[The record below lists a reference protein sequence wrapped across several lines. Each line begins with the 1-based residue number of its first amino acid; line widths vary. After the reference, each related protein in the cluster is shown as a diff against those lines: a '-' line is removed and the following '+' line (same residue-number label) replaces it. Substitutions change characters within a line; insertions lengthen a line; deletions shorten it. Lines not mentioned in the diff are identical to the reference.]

1 MIYNILDYGAV
12 EGGTVNSQK
21 MIQAAI
27 DACAGTGGRVVIP
40 AGNFLSGTIRLRS
53 DMELYLEAGSTL
65 TVSLNPADIIDFSE
79 KSDKDN
85 TMDGIKDGCFI
96 YACHEKNL
104 TISGEGKIDGKGRDA
119 YYDAGLD
126 GDFHECPL
134 SVKEFRPRTTYLEDV
149 ENLTVKGITF
159 YDASFWTLHM
169 AGCKNVLVEGIRI
182 LNNDR
187 GPNNDG
193 IDPDAC
199 QNVVIRGCIVESG
212 DDSIVLKATKPIWK
226 KYGNCENIV
235 ISDCILHSR
244 DSALKMGTETYGDIR
259 NVIFS
264 NCVVKDC
271 SRAVGIWV
279 RDGGTIED
287 IMIHHITGSTKR
299 YADAPGG
306 RGVPRWWGKGEPFFL
321 SSTYRNEEKRYPGK
335 IRRITFEQV
344 RLTSESCI
352 FMGGEAD
359 AVIEDIQIKDCQV
372 AWKKQSIHTPGV
384 FDEQPSPRDVYE
396 HEIPWLYA
404 RHVEGLKVSGSFKVD
419 GSMKEHVKCEEILE
433 NCRDTET
440 ISAAKV
446 YD

>member
-1 MIYNILDYGAV
+1 MDYNILDYGAV
-12 EGGTVNSQK
+12 GNGKVNNQK

-27 DACAGTGGRVVIP
+27 DACAGTGGRVVVP
-40 AGNFLSGTIRLRS
+40 AGNFLSGTIRLKS

-65 TVSLNPADIIDFSE
+65 TVSLDPADIIDFSE
-79 KSDKDN
+79 KSDKGN
-85 TMDGIKDGCFI
+85 TMDGIQNGCFI
-96 YACHEKNL
+96 YACHERNL
-104 TISGEGKIDGKGRDA
+104 TISGKGKIDGKGRDV
-119 YYDAGLD
+119 YFDAGLD

-134 SVKEFRPRTTYLEDV
+134 SVKDFRPRTTYLEDV
-149 ENLTVKGITF
+149 DGLTVKGITF

-169 AGCKNVLVEGIRI
+169 AGCKNVLVDGIRI
-182 LNNDR
+182 FNNDR

-212 DDSIVLKATKPIWK
+212 DDAIVLKATKPIWE

-287 IMIHHITGSTKR
+287 ILIHHVTGSTKR

-321 SSTYRNEEKRYPGK
+321 SATYRNEEKKKPGK
-335 IRRITFEQV
+335 IKGIIFEQV
-344 RLTSESCI
+344 RLCSESCI
-352 FMGGEAD
+352 FLGGEED
-359 AVIEDIQIKDCQV
+359 AVIEDICIKDC
-372 AWKKQSIHTPGV
+372 AIRWRKQSVHSPEV
-384 FDEQPSPRDVYE
+384 FDEQPSPRDVYK

-404 RHVEGLKVSGSFKVD
+404 RNVEGLTVSGSFRIEESFAGQISPK
-419 GSMKEHVKCEEILE
+419 EILE
-433 NCRDTET
+433 SCTAQIRKE
-440 ISAAKV
+440 V
-446 YD
+446 